1 MTKPLFARQPAE
13 LDFAPPGAGFIATR
27 DAIRQPSAAA
37 FDTLG
42 DLRALPR
49 CRPSRWRPI
58 LVIAALLAG
67 AVALGALTG
76 CAEDRGPQW
85 IGDPLTLPDGSKIAA
100 FDVLSRPDRLGL
112 GQVDGVGLM
121 QVDAGGHA
129 AIVGWSTT
137 QGQSAAGMI
146 AQAAVSG
153 ATGLAGSGIVGGL
166 TKQGLSTVSSA
177 ISSMKPPAV
186 QVDLPKSAAG
196 L

>member
-1 MTKPLFARQPAE
+1 VSTPVFLKRPREILSPAEKRQLTAGFGTPIRSAPKRSRWKPL
-13 LDFAPPGAGFIATR
+13 
-27 DAIRQPSAAA
+27 
-37 FDTLG
+37 
-42 DLRALPR
+42 
-49 CRPSRWRPI
+49 

-67 AVALGALTG
+67 AVALGMLTG

-196 L
+196 F